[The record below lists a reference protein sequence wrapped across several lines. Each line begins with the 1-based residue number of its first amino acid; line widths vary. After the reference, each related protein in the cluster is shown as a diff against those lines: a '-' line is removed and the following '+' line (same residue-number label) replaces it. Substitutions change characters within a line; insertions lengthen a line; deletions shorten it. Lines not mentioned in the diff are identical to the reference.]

1 VGDDDHDQEH
11 AVTDPKDDAA
21 RQVLTQWSARGNGF
35 LSRLTGKANA
45 ERLLR
50 FECALAGS
58 RVH

>member
-1 VGDDDHDQEH
+1 M
-11 AVTDPKDDAA
+11 TDPKDDAA